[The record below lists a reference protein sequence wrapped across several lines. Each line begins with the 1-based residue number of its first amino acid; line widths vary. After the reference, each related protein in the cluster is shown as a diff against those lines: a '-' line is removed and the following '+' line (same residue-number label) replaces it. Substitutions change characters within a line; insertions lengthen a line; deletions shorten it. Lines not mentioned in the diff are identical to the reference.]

1 MRNLMFA
8 LAVLIL
14 SAFSCFADSTGD
26 STTPQ
31 PGIPVKLTPA
41 PKLPG
46 RTHKT
51 PAKPIY
57 GEFANQV
64 LYIFLDEADNTTY
77 TLNVSKDNLT
87 METVILSADELID
100 GYTVNV
106 AAPFTVELTF
116 ENGTTYSGEIN

>member
-1 MRNLMFA
+1 MKYIIPLA
-8 LAVLIL
+8 LIMCTSLI
-14 SAFSCFADSTGD
+14 SIADSD
-26 STTPQ
+26 NPSTSTSGPQ
-31 PGIPVKLTPA
+31 PISLKPTPR
-41 PKLPG
+41 PTTRPN
-46 RTHKT
+46 RM
-51 PAKPIY
+51 PAKPIF